1 MTPSARRCAALATL
15 ATLTTALLPL
25 TALPSLAATEPV
37 AAPLA
42 APVSLSPDDSAAAY
56 PHTALQTVRLNWAPV
71 AGASG
76 YRVQVGRDA
85 TWSNDPVLTQDVV
98 TSEFTLPVALPYASY
113 VWRVA
118 ALKGSLVGH
127 WTSES
132 SQPQADAEFT
142 RGWRTAPVTLTP
154 SGLVGGR
161 PEFAW
166 TPVANASA
174 YEVQVSSKEFA
185 DGGQGQPVGPVD
197 TCYTVRSRVTF
208 FTEHVQHAEDNAGPC
223 TSTLL
228 GSGAP
233 LHWRVRALDRF
244 VDAATDG
251 STSPATAAG
260 ISDLPPSGAPD
271 ASIPANCPGDTGG
284 GCDPTH
290 PVAAGS
296 WSPVVDLTSTGVA
309 PVGTYDPTVLVPTA
323 SVASDPDNL
332 CTLDTTP
339 TAPAERAT
347 CVDFPTLRWTPAPG
361 ASRYRVTVALDDAFT
376 NIQRIVDTAGLS
388 WTPTDAWADSG
399 ASGSYFYA
407 VQACDVSGCG
417 DKSPTPA
424 SFRKVTP
431 RPTLGT
437 KPGSTGEF
445 TLSWQSYAAA
455 LAAKTGQAPSLDAY
469 AYHVQV
475 ASSDHPAFDVV
486 VDDAIVDQASYTS
499 AKKLY
504 GDGSF
509 VWRVQPLDPSAH
521 KLPWSLSQAFTR
533 DSTPPR
539 LLSVSPSS
547 RVAVNQRL
555 TLAFSEPVTGLSSS
569 SVTLSPAAPATLTVT
584 GNSTATLTPTK
595 PLLPGAT
602 YTVVVASTVK
612 DLAGNSALA
621 AGPVLT
627 VNPLVDD
634 ASPALTYSSGWSVL
648 SSSNAVGGRYHAAAP
663 TATFHPSAALAF
675 RGTGVALT
683 ACLAPANGYVDVLVD
698 NVRKARVSTYRS
710 FSGCGVRVATVTG
723 LVRGLHTI
731 KVVGLGSHVSASKG
745 NAIGV
750 DALTVTP

>member
-1 MTPSARRCAALATL
+1 MTRSARRCTAFATL
-15 ATLTTALLPL
+15 ATLTTVLLPL

-42 APVSLSPDDSAAAY
+42 APLSLSPDDSAAAY

-71 AGASG
+71 AGATG

-85 TWSNDPVLTQDVV
+85 TWSDDPVLTQDVV
-98 TSEFTLPVALPYASY
+98 TSEFSLPVALPYASY

-118 ALKGSLVGH
+118 ALQGSTVGH

-132 SQPQADAEFT
+132 GLPQADAEFT
-142 RGWRTAPVTLTP
+142 RGWRTAPATVTP
-154 SGLVGGR
+154 SGAVGGR
-161 PEFAW
+161 PEFSW

-174 YEVQVSSKEFA
+174 YEVQVSGKEFA

-208 FTEHVQHAEDNAGPC
+208 FTEQTQHGEDNAGPC

-244 VDAATDG
+244 VDAAIDG
-251 STSPATAAG
+251 ATTPATAAG

-271 ASIPANCPGDTGG
+271 ANVPANCPGDTGG
-284 GCDPTH
+284 GCAPTH

-296 WSPVVDLTSTGVA
+296 WSPVVDFTSTGVA
-309 PVGTYDPTVLVPTA
+309 PVGTYDPTFLVATA

-332 CTLDTTP
+332 CTLDTVP
-339 TAPAERAT
+339 TAPAEHAT
-347 CVDFPTLRWTPAPG
+347 CVDFPTLRWTAAAG
-361 ASRYRVTVALDDAFT
+361 AARYRVTVALDDAFT

-388 WTPTDAWADSG
+388 WTPTDAWADSS

-407 VQACDVSGCG
+407 VQACDANGCG
-417 DKSPTPA
+417 DKTATPS
-424 SFRKVTP
+424 SFRKATP
-431 RPTLGT
+431 RPVLGT
-437 KPGSTGEF
+437 KPGATGEF
-445 TLSWQSYAAA
+445 TLTWQSYAAA
-455 LAAKTGQAPSLDAY
+455 LAANTGQAASLDAY
-469 AYHVQV
+469 AYHLQV
-475 ASSDHPAFDVV
+475 ATADHPSFDVV
-486 VDDAIVDQASYTS
+486 VDDAIVDQASYMS
-499 AKKLY
+499 ATKRY

-509 VWRVQPLDPSAH
+509 VWRVQPFDPSAH

-539 LLSVSPSS
+539 LLAVTPSS
-547 RVAVNQRL
+547 RVAVNQPL
-555 TLAFSEPVTGLSSS
+555 KLAFSEPVTGLSSS

-584 GNSTATLTPTK
+584 GTSTATLTPTK
-595 PLLPGAT
+595 PLAPGAT
-602 YTVVVASTVK
+602 YTVVVTSSVK
-612 DLAGNSALA
+612 DLAGNA
-621 AGPVLT
+621 AIASGPFLT

-634 ASPALTYSSGWSVL
+634 ASPALTYSTGWTVF
-648 SSSNAVGGRYHAAAP
+648 SSSNAVGGRYHGATP
-663 TATFHPSAALAF
+663 TTAFHPSAALAF

-683 ACLAPANGYVDVLVD
+683 ACLGPANGYVDVLVD

-710 FSGCGVRVATVTG
+710 FSGCGVRVAAVTG
-723 LVRGLHTI
+723 LVRGLHTV
-731 KVVGLGSHVSASKG
+731 KVVGLGVHSSASRG